1 MVARLRP
8 RREPGLNAAILIPA
22 LCLLALLPPAR
33 AGEPIDLIPEGSL
46 LCWYAR
52 PLPSVVGPPRDGAT
66 LATWVTLG
74 SRLVGRPLE
83 GEPLLW
89 MRLLETLGRLTHHP
103 YAIALIDAHAVP
115 VGSADGRRL
124 DRMRMALVVD
134 PEGDSAWFL
143 QAIQKI
149 VNEQTDA
156 GTAVILNRTVNGRAF
171 QELQDQ
177 RLPYWAHIA
186 WGKVD
191 DLFLVTLGA
200 GAWPELAELAE
211 PDSPALSRVG
221 WFGKVHQERRPE
233 TRIEIFAAFDRIR
246 DRLDPLVNGRAT
258 EFFREW
264 GAERTDFTHW
274 AVGFEGKGLFC
285 VARFLG
291 EGREVKRLYADPS
304 YATGRLAAAIPAGA
318 TYAAFKAPTGL
329 AISNFFGSLV
339 ATRSDKVQANVMAEW
354 ERIQRDRKFNGQR
367 DVLAHLGQ
375 HMVIH
380 NDPPH
385 PLHIP
390 LAMTVLIQIA
400 EQPNEVAGAAE
411 RFCEGWRD
419 ALVGLGSEGAPNI
432 LSLRRSDDGVWNLQI
447 GPIAGP
453 AWTVTDRYLITSW
466 SPTAL
471 RTYLSHVGEAAGS
484 IIIPH

>member
-1 MVARLRP
+1 
-8 RREPGLNAAILIPA
+8 
-22 LCLLALLPPAR
+22 
-33 AGEPIDLIPEGSL
+33 
-46 LCWYAR
+46 
-52 PLPSVVGPPRDGAT
+52 
-66 LATWVTLG
+66 
-74 SRLVGRPLE
+74 
-83 GEPLLW
+83 
-89 MRLLETLGRLTHHP
+89 
-103 YAIALIDAHAVP
+103 
-115 VGSADGRRL
+115 
-124 DRMRMALVVD
+124 
-134 PEGDSAWFL
+134 
-143 QAIQKI
+143 
-149 VNEQTDA
+149 
-156 GTAVILNRTVNGRAF
+156 
-171 QELQDQ
+171 
-177 RLPYWAHIA
+177 
-186 WGKVD
+186 
-191 DLFLVTLGA
+191 
-200 GAWPELAELAE
+200 
-211 PDSPALSRVG
+211 
-221 WFGKVHQERRPE
+221 
-233 TRIEIFAAFDRIR
+233 
-246 DRLDPLVNGRAT
+246 
-258 EFFREW
+258 
-264 GAERTDFTHW
+264 
-274 AVGFEGKGLFC
+274 
-285 VARFLG
+285 
-291 EGREVKRLYADPS
+291 
-304 YATGRLAAAIPAGA
+304 
-318 TYAAFKAPTGL
+318 
-329 AISNFFGSLV
+329 
-339 ATRSDKVQANVMAEW
+339 MAEW